1 MSRVNLKTCSLEEL
15 EDECIRVEGTNFG
28 HNMIGIICG
37 VVEERFG
44 EEEADRL
51 FNTYQQ

>member
-1 MSRVNLKTCSLEEL
+1 MSKLNIKTATIEEL
-15 EDECIRVEGTNFG
+15 ENKCEEVLGTQFG

-44 EEEADRL
+44 EEEANRFED
-51 FNTYQQ
+51 TYQQ